1 VPALFSSDLEGE
13 AMKTE
18 TALGSAMKT
27 AGVDTDAAMLYA
39 VAQDVLRR
47 HGVNAMTALGAFI
60 EELSDSGGLWSKLLS
75 VEEKRSA
82 GLRYL
87 NSVARDMRGG
97 GPGERVQKVS
107 ETHGT
112 PGPSPDSIPAEAGG
126 AVHAEIEGQLGYGRA
141 INSNPSKDGGAVQ
154 TARGGNAQAEIGRA
168 ETNRESGGERSSR
181 DERAMVRAASPQTR
195 PGKPRSLADLAKLKA
210 MSEPTIFDT
219 ITLRDGTPIGDLR
232 WSQLDRFIADNAHE
246 AALLRLVKS
255 HAVPSDP
262 NARVRDVVKL
272 AALQRFV
279 QQAKEVCDA

>member
-1 VPALFSSDLEGE
+1 
-13 AMKTE
+13 
-18 TALGSAMKT
+18 
-27 AGVDTDAAMLYA
+27 
-39 VAQDVLRR
+39 LRR

-97 GPGERVQKVS
+97 AGERVQAHHESHLSRGPLPETIRSQERGAVQQVI
-107 ETHGT
+107 ETHT
-112 PGPSPDSIPAEAGG
+112 EA
-126 AVHAEIEGQLGYGRA
+126 GRA
-141 INSNPSKDGGAVQ
+141 INSNPSKDGGAVHSCGGGSTH
-154 TARGGNAQAEIGRA
+154 TAFGRA
-168 ETNRESGGERSSR
+168 ETNRASGGERSNG
-181 DERAMVRAASPQTR
+181 DKRAMVGAASPQTR

-210 MSEPTIFDT
+210 MSAPTIFDT

-262 NARVRDVVKL
+262 NAKVRDVVKL

-279 QQAKEVCDA
+279 QQAKESVDAQ

>member
-60 EELSDSGGLWSKLLS
+60 EEISDSGGLWAKLLS
-75 VEEKRSA
+75 AEEKRSA

-97 GPGERVQKVS
+97 AGERVQAHHESHLSRGPLPETIRSQERGAVQQVI
-107 ETHGT
+107 ETHTEAGRAT
-112 PGPSPDSIPAEAGG
+112 NSNPSQDGG
-126 AVHAEIEGQLGYGRA
+126 AVHGGRE
-141 INSNPSKDGGAVQ
+141 SQCPG
-154 TARGGNAQAEIGRA
+154 GRA
-168 ETNRESGGERSSR
+168 ETNRASGGERSNG
-181 DERAMVRAASPQTR
+181 DKRAMVGAASPQTR

-210 MSEPTIFDT
+210 MSAPTIFDT

-262 NARVRDVVKL
+262 NAKVRDVVKL

-279 QQAKEVCDA
+279 QQAKETSDAQ